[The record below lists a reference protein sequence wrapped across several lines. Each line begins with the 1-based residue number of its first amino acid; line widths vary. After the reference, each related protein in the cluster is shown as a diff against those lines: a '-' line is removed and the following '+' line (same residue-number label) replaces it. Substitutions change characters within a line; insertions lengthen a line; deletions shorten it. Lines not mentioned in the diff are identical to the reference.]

1 MRLNCPKMFLDAF
14 SKTEG
19 ISNSHPVRRL
29 VGPSPL
35 NVSPLNVFHYYA
47 STIGRIG
54 TKIGVRIDIDS
65 GKKCLEDQGQGVK
78 GQGQI
83 HDFIKM

>member
-1 MRLNCPKMFLDAF
+1 MFLDAF

-29 VGPSPL
+29 VGP
-35 NVSPLNVFHYYA
+35 SPLNVFHYYA

>member
-1 MRLNCPKMFLDAF
+1 MRSVKLKASLLATL
-14 SKTEG
+14 SVG
-19 ISNSHPVRRL
+19 WSLGWS
-29 VGPSPL
+29 VGP
-35 NVSPLNVFHYYA
+35 SPLNVFHYYA

-83 HDFIKM
+83 HDFIQM

>member
-1 MRLNCPKMFLDAF
+1 MRSVKLKASLLATL
-14 SKTEG
+14 SVG
-19 ISNSHPVRRL
+19 WS